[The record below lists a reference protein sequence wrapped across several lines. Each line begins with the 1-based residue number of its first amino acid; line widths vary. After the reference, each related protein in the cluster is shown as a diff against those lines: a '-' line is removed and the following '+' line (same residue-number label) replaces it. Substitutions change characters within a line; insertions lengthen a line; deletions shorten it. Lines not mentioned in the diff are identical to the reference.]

1 VVFVASDESS
11 KAQHPSE
18 EPLDVPPSSI
28 APQTSTILGLG
39 LSPRVMRRDHLDP
52 VAAQVIVQLVA
63 VVGAIPDEFFG
74 KVLYESRGERVVD
87 ELRFMPLTTRSP
99 DGDRK
104 TMTVCHRHDLGR
116 FAASSDANFKTP
128 LFAPA
133 WVPSMNASVRSIL
146 PRSRRSLARAA
157 RMRSKTPSRSH
168 FWKRSWHV

>member
-1 VVFVASDESS
+1 MPGFSGWSRSADEDHDASELGEGGEVTSVVFVASDESS

-39 LSPRVMRRDHLDP
+39 LSPPVMRRDHLDP

-104 TMTVCHRHDLGR
+104 TMTVCLSS
-116 FAASSDANFKTP
+116 AS
-128 LFAPA
+128 
-133 WVPSMNASVRSIL
+133 
-146 PRSRRSLARAA
+146 
-157 RMRSKTPSRSH
+157 
-168 FWKRSWHV
+168 